1 MGRDQQWSGDVA
13 FIDTRIAGGL
23 FGLLIGLQS
32 LPALAAQCGG
42 DFGAWAAAFE
52 REAVAKGISQRTA
65 SALSDLTPDPQVL
78 ALDRRQGHF
87 KRSFE
92 EFGLP
97 RIQQRIGKART
108 LMQQHAAL
116 LARIEQQYGVPGA
129 VVIAIWGLET
139 DFGVNQGKQSALR
152 SLATLAH
159 DCRRTE
165 RFQNELLDA
174 MRIIDRGDYTPDQL
188 RGAWAGEIGQTQ
200 FLPSSFVK
208 FAVDFD
214 GNGRRDLIRSVPD
227 VLASTANYLRGY
239 GWQRGAG
246 FAEGTRNYEVLK
258 EWNKSSV
265 YQKTISV
272 FAQRLTGE

>member
-1 MGRDQQWSGDVA
+1 VGLS
-13 FIDTRIAGGL
+13 IAAL
-23 FGLLIGLQS
+23 TA
-32 LPALAAQCGG
+32 PAMAAQCGG
-42 DFGAWAAAFE
+42 DFGAFVATFQ
-52 REAVAKGISQRTA
+52 REALAKGISQRTVS
-65 SALSDLTPDPQVL
+65 SAFAGVTPDPQVL

-97 RIQQRIGKART
+97 RIQQRLAKAKN
-108 LMQQHAAL
+108 LMQQHSAL
-116 LARIEQQYGVPGA
+116 LKRIEQQYGVPGS

-139 DFGVNQGKQSALR
+139 DFGVNQGKQSAIR

-165 RFQNELLDA
+165 RFQNELADA
-174 MRIIDRGDYTPDQL
+174 LRIIDRGDYTAEQL
-188 RGAWAGEIGQTQ
+188 KGAWAGEIGQTQ

-227 VLASTANYLRGY
+227 VLGSTANYLRGY
-239 GWQRGAG
+239 GWQRGG
-246 FAEGTRNYEVLK
+246 SYTEGSRNFEVLK

-265 YQKTISV
+265 YQKTISA
-272 FAQRLTGE
+272 FAARLDGAQ